1 MPVPAQLLHTRAR
14 ELHILV
20 KVPRSSAL
28 LEPHSQVQRAL
39 HNLGQLAELLLP
51 QLDR

>member
-1 MPVPAQLLHTRAR
+1 MLVLVQLLHTQAR
-14 ELHILV
+14 ELHSLV
-20 KVPRSSAL
+20 KVPRSPAP